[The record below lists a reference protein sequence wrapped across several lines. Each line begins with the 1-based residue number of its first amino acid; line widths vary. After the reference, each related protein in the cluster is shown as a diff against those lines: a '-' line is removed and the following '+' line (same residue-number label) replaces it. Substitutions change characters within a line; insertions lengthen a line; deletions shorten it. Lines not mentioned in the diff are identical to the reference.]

1 MPQTVVYIDDKKVD
15 YRKAAVSVF
24 DYTLHC
30 GIGLFESI
38 LAVDDRLI
46 LLDEHLDRMEM
57 GIKRLGLD
65 NLRYNR
71 KRIKSTLRRAARNHP
86 DKVKKTKVLLTQ
98 GYSQM
103 WPGSKPKPKS
113 IVIVTGHRL
122 QFKKQKLML
131 SPMRITTANPLQG
144 VKTLNYMTEWMS
156 QRQAVESG
164 YDQGIIINQRGH
176 ISETGSAN
184 IFMVKNGQMF
194 TPPVSSGAL
203 PGIMRSEILRLAK
216 LHGIPCHEKSLTPK
230 KLSSADEIFTTS
242 SFKLVWPVVELKL
255 NGRTHKFPPG
265 PTARFLFD
273 ELKAEFTG

>member
-1 MPQTVVYIDDKKVD
+1 MPRTIVYIDDKKID
-15 YRKAAVSVF
+15 YRKASVSVF

-30 GIGLFESI
+30 GIGLFESV
-38 LAVDDRLI
+38 LAIDDRLI
-46 LLDEHLDRMEM
+46 LLEEHLDRMEM

-71 KRIKSTLRRAARNHP
+71 KRIKFTLKKAAKAHP
-86 DKVKKTKVLLTQ
+86 DKIKKTKVFLTQ
-98 GYSQM
+98 GHSSM
-103 WPGSKPKPKS
+103 WPGNKAKPKS

-131 SPMRITTANPLQG
+131 SPMRITTDNPLQG

-164 YDQGIIINQRGH
+164 YDQGIITNQHGH
-176 ISETGSAN
+176 ITETGSSN
-184 IFMVKNGQMF
+184 IFIVKNNKLI

-203 PGIMRSEILRLAK
+203 PGIMRGEILRLAK
-216 LHGIPCHEKSLTPK
+216 IHNIPCREKSLTPRV
-230 KLSSADEIFTTS
+230 LSSADEIFTTS

-255 NGRTHKFPPG
+255 NSHTHKFSPG
-265 PTARFLFD
+265 PIARFLFD
-273 ELKAEFTG
+273 ELKTGFIG